1 MVQSLPASC
10 CHVEEDQM
18 GIIGER
24 VEGGEGRGG
33 GTVEFSRLH
42 VSRQQGRI
50 INVSSVF

>member
-1 MVQSLPASC
+1 MVQSLPASL

-24 VEGGEGRGG
+24 VEEGRGG

-50 INVSSVF
+50 MNVNSDF

>member
-24 VEGGEGRGG
+24 VEGG

-50 INVSSVF
+50 MNVSSDF